1 MALLAGGGSAQLRR
15 DPGTAGP
22 VQGQQAFGSAL
33 AGARLS
39 TALPFAAQFQVG
51 DGQAQLSPSAA
62 ITLLPGRLNNAQ
74 TFYAPTV
81 TQAGGGT
88 QTLLPGLL
96 TNAQVFY
103 GPTVLRGAITLLPG
117 RYDNAQ
123 SFFAPT
129 LSPGAITLTP
139 GRLSNTQAFYGP
151 TVTLGAITLQPARL
165 DNAQTFYSPTV
176 AQAGA
181 VLSPTRLNNTQ
192 RFFAPR
198 VFPTTP
204 LVYFTP
210 DEMREICNWLREA
223 CPMGNSGQVW
233 LRRR

>member
-1 MALLAGGGSAQLRR
+1 MLILLLNTPAGS
-15 DPGTAGP
+15 GT
-22 VQGQQAFGSAL
+22 Q
-33 AGARLS
+33 
-39 TALPFAAQFQVG
+39 T
-51 DGQAQLSPSAA
+51 LSPGLV
-62 ITLLPGRLNNAQ
+62 TNTQ

-81 TQAGGGT
+81 TQAGGA

-96 TNAQVFY
+96 TNV
-103 GPTVLRGAITLLPG
+103 
-117 RYDNAQ
+117 
-123 SFFAPT
+123 
-129 LSPGAITLTP
+129 
-139 GRLSNTQAFYGP
+139 QAFYGP
-151 TVTLGAITLQPARL
+151 TVT
-165 DNAQTFYSPTV
+165 
-176 AQAGA
+176 QAGA